1 MNSIRKIREANRFYD
16 MNYNREVVDKIINYL
31 YTFYSYDM
39 GLLKC
44 NIFKIMEEIQDL
56 KEKIDIELEN
66 INDNY
71 SIFVKSKL
79 IIIRIAKKIKINS
92 IDKRN
97 SYHYYLS

>member
-1 MNSIRKIREANRFYD
+1 

-56 KEKIDIELEN
+56 KEKIDIELGK
-66 INDNY
+66 Y
-71 SIFVKSKL
+71 K
-79 IIIRIAKKIKINS
+79 
-92 IDKRN
+92 
-97 SYHYYLS
+97 